1 MDPNNRYPGLG
12 CRLTRMVTLLFVEGK
27 RSTEGPS
34 SYTVLRENRRML
46 GRLLASHV
54 ARVAVDR
61 CKCAGNEKR
70 FG

>member
-1 MDPNNRYPGLG
+1 
-12 CRLTRMVTLLFVEGK
+12 MVTLLFVEGK